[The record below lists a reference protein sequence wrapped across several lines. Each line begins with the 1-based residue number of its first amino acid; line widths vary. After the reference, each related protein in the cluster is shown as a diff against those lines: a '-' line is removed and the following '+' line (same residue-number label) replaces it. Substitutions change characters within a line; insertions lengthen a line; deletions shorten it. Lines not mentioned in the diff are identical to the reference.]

1 MIPSTNER
9 NGQMPDTKIIHDPTT
24 IINNIMDMV
33 HDAQQ
38 ETWAMVQSLDETDY
52 IKDTEQN
59 EWHPISIQHDQRRDA
74 MDEADDAL
82 RDALSRLN
90 AAFNLSVNID
100 HK

>member
-1 MIPSTNER
+1 
-9 NGQMPDTKIIHDPTT
+9 MPNAKITHDPTT

-38 ETWAMVQSLDETDY
+38 ETWALVHSLDETDY
-52 IKDTEQN
+52 KQDTEAG

-74 MDEADDAL
+74 VDAVDDMLREAINMI
-82 RDALSRLN
+82 N